1 MPIDI
6 QKQKEDRES
15 VARQY
20 LQKSRGH
27 FEETLLESPH
37 DMMIEEHSED
47 TLLHWLA
54 PEFETY
60 EKSGRWYLIASLI
73 IASIVIYAII
83 TNSIIMAI
91 TFILIGVVGYIY
103 LQKEPRI
110 LDFSIT
116 HDGIVVGQEIYDFD
130 NIKSFWIFYE
140 PGMMKVISLRV
151 KGRFMP
157 YVHIPI
163 HDQDPVQ
170 IRAAL
175 LKFIPEIKQELN
187 AVDTIE
193 KLLHL

>member
-6 QKQKEDRES
+6 QKQKEDNEK
-15 VARQY
+15 AAKQY

-27 FEETLLESPH
+27 FEETLLELPH
-37 DMMIEEHSED
+37 DMMLREHSED
-47 TLLHWLA
+47 TLVHWMA
-54 PEFETY
+54 PEFEVY

-73 IASIVIYAII
+73 IAAIVIYAII

-110 LDFSIT
+110 MDFSIT
-116 HDGIVVGQEIYDFD
+116 HDGIIVGKEIYDFED
-130 NIKSFWIFYE
+130 IKSFWIFYE
-140 PGMMKVISLRV
+140 PQAMKVISLHM
-151 KGRFMP
+151 KGRFIP

-175 LKFIPEIKQELN
+175 LKFIPEIKQEPT
-187 AVDTIE
+187 AVDFVE
-193 KLLHL
+193 RLLHL

>member
-6 QKQKEDRES
+6 QKQKEDSENI
-15 VARQY
+15 ARQY

-37 DMMIEEHSED
+37 DIMIEEHSED

-60 EKSGRWYLIASLI
+60 EKSNRWYLIASLI
-73 IASIVIYAII
+73 IAAIVIYAII
-83 TNSIIMAI
+83 TNSLIMAI

-116 HDGIVVGQEIYDFD
+116 HDGIVVGREIYDFD

-140 PGMMKVISLRV
+140 PQQIKVISLHM
-151 KGRFMP
+151 KGKFLP

-175 LKFIPEIKQELN
+175 LKFIPEMKQELT
-187 AVDTIE
+187 AVDAIE
-193 KLLHL
+193 RLLHL